1 MVQSFTAF
9 LSLTGNS
16 RTLSFWGTGAT
27 DRFRITSISLLTS
40 CISFG
45 LFCSMDI
52 RSASISAN
60 FLKLNTLPLLPG
72 CSPVARYSIRTPS
85 TSAIANAS
93 PREGGVHLCRC
104 MIIRLYPMPK
114 VLDRVAYVMRLRS
127 ITLSTRPQKVPS
139 CFCLFIA
146 FTSRPCIHFCPSMP
160 PACPQHAPV
169 FTPFYMLFLP
179 YFCYTFDVLP
189 PRRQPSG

>member
-72 CSPVARYSIRTPS
+72 CSPVARYSIR
-85 TSAIANAS
+85 IDV
-93 PREGGVHLCRC
+93 RRLGHGGCQVQQL
-104 MIIRLYPMPK
+104 LVELE
-114 VLDRVAYVMRLRS
+114 VLRGLLLQHVEPLLAEFLLDQGLELLRG
-127 ITLSTRPQKVPS
+127 V
-139 CFCLFIA
+139 
-146 FTSRPCIHFCPSMP
+146 
-160 PACPQHAPV
+160 
-169 FTPFYMLFLP
+169 
-179 YFCYTFDVLP
+179 DVLCQGQDP
-189 PRRQPSG
+189 